1 MRLED
6 SPFRPGWWGTDL
18 RDVGLGDVRPRVSTY
33 GCYDFARL
41 PPLPHRL
48 SGGLDWLTGA
58 RDYSPNIGEER
69 SKENVAAFAE
79 LQSVVEFKGIRLP
92 AAFTKLFST
101 PSLQRRIR
109 SNTDC
114 FLDLCANVVP
124 SAVGQGHLIRF
135 LADSQGCIFW
145 YVYLTEDGSD
155 HAVVSS
161 PDFYG
166 TEAERWSDAEA
177 DPSAIVFS
185 AESFEDFLCRFWL
198 ENEIWFAEYEKTPMP
213 QAGRTYIERYKRGV

>member
-1 MRLED
+1 MRSED

-18 RDVGLGDVRPRVSTY
+18 GDVGLGDVRPWVPTY
-33 GCYDFARL
+33 GCYEFARL
-41 PPLPHRL
+41 PPLPYRL
-48 SGGLDWLTGA
+48 SGSLDWLPGA
-58 RDYSPNIGEER
+58 RYHSPNIGEER

-79 LQSVVEFKGIRLP
+79 LQSVCEFKSIRLP
-92 AAFTKLFST
+92 AAFRKLFST
-101 PSLQRRIR
+101 PSLQQRIR

-114 FLDLCANVVP
+114 FLDLYANAVP
-124 SAVGQGHLIRF
+124 SAVGHGHLIRF

-166 TEAERWSDAEA
+166 TEAERWNDAEA
-177 DPSAIVFS
+177 DPSTIVFS
-185 AESFEDFLCRFWL
+185 AESFESFLCRFWL

-213 QAGRTYIERYKRGV
+213 EAGRTYIERYKRGV